1 MGGGIDMDKKSVK
14 PLEELLDSVRDIDG
28 FPLGKDEDILA
39 LSDPPF
45 YTACPNPYIEEFIEE
60 YGTPYDA
67 ENDDYD
73 VDPYLDDV
81 IEARS
86 GGIYDAHTYYTKV
99 PPKAIMKYIMHYTN
113 PGDLIFDGFCGSGM
127 TGVAA
132 QITNRKAIIMD
143 LSPAAAFISNG
154 YNRYINPKSFKNIA
168 EKLID
173 EVKNECSWIYK
184 TKHEKGA
191 LNSKTKESVNYI
203 IPKNSNNAYGII
215 NYIVWSDIFICQNPE
230 CGSELIFYELAVN
243 FESDTISPKFCCPY
257 CNFMNDK
264 IKSKRLY
271 EKYYDSIINKEV
283 KIAKQIPVLINYSLG
298 KETYFKKPSK
308 EDFTLINTIENMEIP
323 FQVPRYKI
331 PMGDNTKQPMNSHG
345 LTHFHQFFKKRML
358 WVISCFWE
366 KAKKY
371 DNKNHLMFLLTSY
384 MNTHATIM
392 TNIYLR
398 DGKFVLTNKSPNNL
412 SIPSLGVEKN
422 FIQGIESK
430 IKAISGIYNEIT
442 KEEDVIISTSSIT
455 NTNIPNNSIDYIFI
469 DPPFGKNINYSEL
482 SIFWDTWLGI
492 FENKKYEA
500 IMNDSQNKK
509 IDDYEKLMTQAFTE
523 MNRIL
528 KPGRWITIEFSSS
541 KASIWNSI
549 QRSISRAGFII
560 SQVAVLDKQQKT
572 FKQVTSPRSVKT
584 DLIIN
589 AHKPKEEFTKAL
601 IQNAGEDM
609 EVNFVRNQLEN
620 LPIQPNPGRTEDML
634 HSRTHA
640 YYVENG
646 FIIKY
651 NPHNFYELLSK
662 NFIEL
667 DGYWFLDSQV
677 REYNEW
683 KSKLSL
689 DQLKNILDGQQILLI
704 TNEKSAIKW
713 IYNFLVKP
721 REYGEILSEYQQFT
735 TTTADAIPEFREILD
750 NNFIIENGKFRRP
763 LDQKERKTINQ
774 NRAKELDRAFNR
786 LLEQA
791 KTQKSKIKNLR
802 FEALI
807 HGFTKCYQNGRYQ
820 DILTI
825 ADKLY
830 ANTLESNAEIM
841 DFIDIARIKTSGDE

>member
-1 MGGGIDMDKKSVK
+1 MDKKSVK

-28 FPLGKDEDILA
+28 FPIGEDEDILA

-60 YGTPYDA
+60 YGNPYDP

-73 VDPYLDDV
+73 VDPYLEDV
-81 IEARS
+81 LEARS

-99 PPKAIMKYIMHYTN
+99 PPKAIMKYITHYTN

-132 QITNRKAIIMD
+132 QILKRKAIIMD

-154 YNRYINPKSFKNIA
+154 YNRYINPKKLQNNA
-168 EKLID
+168 EKLIA
-173 EVKNECSWIYK
+173 EVKNECSWLYK
-184 TKHEKGA
+184 TKHEIGA
-191 LNSKTKESVNYI
+191 VNSKTKESINSL
-203 IPKNSNNAYGII
+203 IPKKSNTVYGII
-215 NYIVWSDIFICQNPE
+215 NYVVWSDIFLCQNPE

-243 FESDTISPKFCCPY
+243 FDSNTISPKFYCPY
-257 CNFMNDK
+257 CNFKNDK
-264 IKSKRLY
+264 SKSKRLFDI
-271 EKYYDSIINKEV
+271 YYDSIIKKEV
-283 KIAKQIPVLINYSLG
+283 KIARQSPVLINYSLG
-298 KETYFKKPSK
+298 KDTFFKKPSK
-308 EDFTLINTIENMEIP
+308 EDIALINKIEKSEIP
-323 FQVPRYKI
+323 FQIPLYKI
-331 PMGDNTKQPMNSHG
+331 PMGDNTRQPMNSHG

-366 KAKKY
+366 KAQKY

-430 IKAISGIYNEIT
+430 IKPITGIYDKIS
-442 KEEDVIISTSSIT
+442 KDEDVIISTSSIT

-482 SIFWDTWLGI
+482 SIFWDTWLRI

-560 SQVAVLDKQQKT
+560 SQVAVLDKKQKT

-589 AHKPKEEFTKAL
+589 AHKPKEEFAKAL
-601 IQNAGEDM
+601 IQNAGENM
-609 EVNFVRNQLEN
+609 EVNFVKNQLEN
-620 LPIQPNPGRTEDML
+620 LPILPNPGRTEDML

-646 FIIKY
+646 YMIKY
-651 NPHNFYELLSK
+651 NPQNFYELLSE

-677 REYNEW
+677 KKYNEW
-683 KSKLSL
+683 KSRLNL

-704 TNEKSAIKW
+704 TNEKSAITW
-713 IYNFLVKP
+713 IYKFLVKP
-721 REYGEILSEYQQFT
+721 KEYGEIFSEYQQFA
-735 TTTADAIPEFREILD
+735 TATDDAIPELREILD

-763 LDQKERKTINQ
+763 LDQKEREIINK
-774 NRAKELDRAFNR
+774 NRDKELDRAFNR
-786 LLEQA
+786 LLEDA
-791 KTQKSKIKNLR
+791 KTQKGKIKTLR
-802 FEALI
+802 LEALI
-807 HGFTKCYQNGRYQ
+807 HGFTKCYQEGRYQ

-830 ANTLESNAEIM
+830 ASTLESSGEIM
-841 DFIDIARIKTSGDE
+841 DFIDIARIKTSGEE

>member
-1 MGGGIDMDKKSVK
+1 MGGGMNMDKKSIK

-28 FPLGKDEDILA
+28 FPIGEDEDILA

-60 YGTPYDA
+60 YGTPYDR

-99 PPKAIMKYIMHYTN
+99 PPKAIMKYILHYTN

-132 QITNRKAIIMD
+132 QIINRKAIIMD

-154 YNRYINPKSFKNIA
+154 YNRYINQKTFKNNA
-168 EKLID
+168 EKLIE
-173 EVKNECSWIYK
+173 EVKNECSWLYK

-191 LNSKTKESVNYI
+191 LNSKTKESVNYLM
-203 IPKNSNNAYGII
+203 PKNSNNAYGTI
-215 NYIVWSDIFICQNPE
+215 NYIVWSDVFICQNPD
-230 CGSELIFYELAVN
+230 CRSDLIFYELAVN
-243 FESDTISPKFCCPY
+243 FESDTISPKFCCPH
-257 CNFMNDK
+257 CNFKNDK
-264 IKSKRLY
+264 SKSKRLT

-298 KETYFKKPSK
+298 KETFFKKPSK
-308 EDFTLINTIENMEIP
+308 DDITLINKIENMEIP
-323 FQVPRYKI
+323 FQVPSYKI

-345 LTHFHQFFKKRML
+345 LTHFHQFFKKRIL

-366 KAKKY
+366 KAQKY
-371 DNKNHLMFLLTSY
+371 ENKNHLMFLLTSY

-430 IKAISGIYNEIT
+430 IKAISGIYDEIT
-442 KEEDVIISTSSIT
+442 KEEDVIISTSSTT
-455 NTNIPNNSIDYIFI
+455 NTNIPNNSVDYIFI

-482 SIFWDTWLGI
+482 SIFWDAWLGI

-589 AHKPKEEFTKAL
+589 AHKPKEKFAKAL
-601 IQNAGEDM
+601 IQNAGENM

-677 REYNEW
+677 NEYNEW

-735 TTTADAIPEFREILD
+735 TTTADTIPEFREILD

-763 LDQKERKTINQ
+763 LDQKERETINQ
-774 NRAKELDRAFNR
+774 NRDKELDRAFNR
-786 LLEQA
+786 LLKEA
-791 KTQKSKIKNLR
+791 KTQKRKIKNLR

-841 DFIDIARIKTSGDE
+841 DFIDIARIKTSGEE

>member
-1 MGGGIDMDKKSVK
+1 MNMDKKSIK

-28 FPLGKDEDILA
+28 FPIGEDEDILA

-60 YGTPYDA
+60 YGTPYDR

-99 PPKAIMKYIMHYTN
+99 PPKAIMKYILHYTN

-132 QITNRKAIIMD
+132 QIINRKAIIMD

-154 YNRYINPKSFKNIA
+154 YNRYINQKTFKNNA
-168 EKLID
+168 EKLIE
-173 EVKNECSWIYK
+173 EVKNECSWLYK

-191 LNSKTKESVNYI
+191 LNSKTKESVNYLM
-203 IPKNSNNAYGII
+203 PKNSNNAYGTI
-215 NYIVWSDIFICQNPE
+215 NYIVWSDVFICQNPD
-230 CGSELIFYELAVN
+230 CRSDLIFYELAVN
-243 FESDTISPKFCCPY
+243 FESDTISPKFCCPH
-257 CNFMNDK
+257 CNFKNDK
-264 IKSKRLY
+264 SKSKRLT

-298 KETYFKKPSK
+298 KETFFKKPSK
-308 EDFTLINTIENMEIP
+308 DDITLINKIENMEIP
-323 FQVPRYKI
+323 FQVPSYKI

-345 LTHFHQFFKKRML
+345 LTHFHQFFKKRIL

-366 KAKKY
+366 KAQKY
-371 DNKNHLMFLLTSY
+371 ENKNHLMFLLTSY

-430 IKAISGIYNEIT
+430 IKAISGIYDEIT
-442 KEEDVIISTSSIT
+442 KEEDVIISTSSTT
-455 NTNIPNNSIDYIFI
+455 NTNIPNNSVDYIFI

-482 SIFWDTWLGI
+482 SIFWDAWLGI

-589 AHKPKEEFTKAL
+589 AHKPKEKFAKAL
-601 IQNAGEDM
+601 IQNAGENM

-677 REYNEW
+677 NEYNEW

-735 TTTADAIPEFREILD
+735 TTTADTIPEFREILD

-763 LDQKERKTINQ
+763 LDQKERETINQ
-774 NRAKELDRAFNR
+774 NRDKELDRAFNR
-786 LLEQA
+786 LLKEA
-791 KTQKSKIKNLR
+791 KTQKRKIKNLR

-841 DFIDIARIKTSGDE
+841 DFIDIARIKTSGEE